1 MMIKSYYTGR
11 FNRKTCEP
19 NPLLVWDDRCIGYAL
34 DPVEIGRE
42 LSSRNGSTALR
53 NVKVSPNSASLEEA
67 RNRVFQF
74 FREAC
79 RSLPT
84 LMEIYNLYDVVSV
97 SEIRSSIS
105 SQIRKN
111 THVTNPKVI
120 DMLLFNGMEELRNV
134 VEHLKQRHYIIGQY
148 VVGGRAF
155 EQEELSIKNQGT
167 STFLKN
173 FYDTNYF

>member
-1 MMIKSYYTGR
+1 
-11 FNRKTCEP
+11 
-19 NPLLVWDDRCIGYAL
+19 
-34 DPVEIGRE
+34 
-42 LSSRNGSTALR
+42 
-53 NVKVSPNSASLEEA
+53 
-67 RNRVFQF
+67 
-74 FREAC
+74 
-79 RSLPT
+79 
-84 LMEIYNLYDVVSV
+84 MEIYNLYDVVSV